1 MIEEAK
7 IVQTRDGEPLNS
19 FRAIVDHFQRTTKK
33 ICITVFG
40 RAQVLQIS
48 YSINTR
54 TRRIIFTVAF
64 KRGSKKFRLGE
75 IYSLL
80 CKLNCRDARDRFI
93 VIVDLLA
100 LGNYTEVSREI
111 PADTTEACFWAAWKC
126 LEIGDYTT
134 LLLIPTGETE
144 VPHASWL
151 RGHEKMDQWM
161 WSAGNINQD
170 AENLDIIQDRVVK
183 PELEYVGVTE
193 EACYVGFCLRAPL
206 EALEAVITYLLTSG
220 YIGNAVE
227 LVSSLLRIYAVA
239 PYFGQIHPH
248 IPDSY
253 EEYCTTTPNF
263 QAELDSLVFAY
274 LEASSGTIVDSVQE
288 MCQETANKL
297 RSEEVYPANL
307 GAYTCLRYACTFADS
322 IHYLDSLVRVRCQG
336 CDRTFYFRVA
346 LYKAYDIGRLG
357 QKLYRVPGLSCDGF
371 PGYGTGVIMAGT
383 LISGRTIF
391 AKPTCECRIRGRVLI
406 K

>member
-1 MIEEAK
+1 M
-7 IVQTRDGEPLNS
+7 
-19 FRAIVDHFQRTTKK
+19 
-33 ICITVFG
+33 
-40 RAQVLQIS
+40 
-48 YSINTR
+48 
-54 TRRIIFTVAF
+54 
-64 KRGSKKFRLGE
+64 
-75 IYSLL
+75 
-80 CKLNCRDARDRFI
+80 DASDRFI

-144 VPHASWL
+144 VPHARWL

-274 LEASSGTIVDSVQE
+274 LEASSGTTVDSVQE

-307 GAYTCLRYACTFADS
+307 GAYTRLRYACTFADS

-346 LYKAYDIGRLG
+346 LYKAYDIGRPG